1 VSTTA
6 AKMRQ
11 LFFQIEN
18 LIEQLEVDEIEE
30 LAVRAMELTYA
41 LRRQKVELWLEIAN
55 GTTRLKEVRDAAEG

>member
-1 VSTTA
+1 MSTTA

>member
-1 VSTTA
+1 MSTTA

-18 LIEQLEVDEIEE
+18 LIEQLEVDETEE
-30 LAVRAMELTYA
+30 FAVRAMELTYA

>member
-30 LAVRAMELTYA
+30 FAARAMELTYS

-55 GTTRLKEVRDAAEG
+55 GTIKLKEVRNAAEG